1 MLAANTTVGYTTGF
15 TYIRFTFGTFT
26 QHNND
31 SCLQHYIDKTNLLNR
46 GNYASEVFG
55 IVRQVALGI
64 ITSSNLEERHT

>member
-46 GNYASEVFG
+46 ENDAAEVS
-55 IVRQVALGI
+55 LGTV
-64 ITSSNLEERHT
+64 TSSNLYLKKDTP